1 MLATAAPV
9 APCTCQRDRAPGSI
23 RVPCDQRRQLTA
35 IEYNEL
41 MGGRRKRGAAIAHE
55 LAQRQEDLDRY
66 RPMPTKAKG
75 TALEKQRLQNI
86 NMFKGGKALPDELT
100 LAPIEGTACVGRWW
114 CVAVGVVTYGGTRLG
129 GAPV

>member
-1 MLATAAPV
+1 M
-9 APCTCQRDRAPGSI
+9 
-23 RVPCDQRRQLTA
+23 TA

-55 LAQRQEDLDRY
+55 LAQRQEDLERY

-75 TALEKQRLQNI
+75 TELEKQRLQNI

-100 LAPIEGTACVGRWW
+100 LAPIQGSSRCMTQCQRQCCRAYAGAQESE
-114 CVAVGVVTYGGTRLG
+114 VAAGVFGSQCK
-129 GAPV
+129 